1 MTKPV
6 STEEPLGSP
15 TYVRWA
21 VDKSAV
27 AERPYF
33 LVLVYDGI
41 ATNFRVVEGSGNVVL
56 RVPVAGSGIFGP
68 ETCAVRART
77 PGKTE
82 GFTYLLV
89 DAATLQRFTANAS
102 AYRIEADSVG
112 GRTATVPLTDS
123 GCRAT

>member
-1 MTKPV
+1 M
-6 STEEPLGSP
+6 
-15 TYVRWA
+15 
-21 VDKSAV
+21 
-27 AERPYF
+27 
-33 LVLVYDGI
+33 
-41 ATNFRVVEGSGNVVL
+41 
-56 RVPVAGSGIFGP
+56 
-68 ETCAVRART
+68 RART